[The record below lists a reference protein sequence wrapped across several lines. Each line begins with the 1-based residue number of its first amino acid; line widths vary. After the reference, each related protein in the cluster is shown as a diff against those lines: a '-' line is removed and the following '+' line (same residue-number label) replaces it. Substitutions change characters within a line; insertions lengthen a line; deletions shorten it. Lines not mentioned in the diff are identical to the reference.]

1 MITASPT
8 DITLDDGF
16 INYIGGSSHSQWWLR
31 KYSQAI
37 FIDNQE
43 DSSRHFLFP
52 PFSGVGGGIN
62 QDQGKSNLACHT
74 RRGFTALQELWPQ
87 MSGGLYG
94 QIFVLGVTH
103 LGDKKGIQTAIV
115 LRGGYNYNVYV
126 HNICIIP
133 SPGY

>member
-1 MITASPT
+1 MGCWSCDWGCGELGLPSAGSACGFLAVCHT
-8 DITLDDGF
+8 DPK
-16 INYIGGSSHSQWWLR
+16 WWLR
-31 KYSQAI
+31 TYSQAI

-43 DSSRHFLFP
+43 DSSRHLFFIYFP
-52 PFSGVGGGIN
+52 PFFGVGRGIN

-103 LGDKKGIQTAIV
+103 LGDKKGILEFVASNRHCFAAG
-115 LRGGYNYNVYV
+115 L
-126 HNICIIP
+126 
-133 SPGY
+133 